1 MQDDESAT
9 AAEAS
14 PIRSTESANSREG
27 FYLRLIGLS
36 AVRHS
41 SLDHAIRL
49 LISKLAS
56 MKSSVGETVMKHQS
70 TERLLG
76 VLKSLTE
83 APVPADSPLQKPLH
97 DFIKDAR
104 KTNKHRND
112 MIHGLWV
119 FDHLGGGQR
128 AKKMRTTPP
137 ADLEQLPDKELD
149 ELKQLNRDLD
159 GLIEEVFRLLHRLE
173 E

>member
-1 MQDDESAT
+1 MQDDESA

-14 PIRSTESANSREG
+14 PIRSTESADSREG

-41 SLDHAIRL
+41 SLDHAMRL

-56 MKSSVGETVMKHQS
+56 MKSVIGETVMKHQS
-70 TERLLG
+70 TVRLLG

-83 APVPADSPLQKPLH
+83 TQVPADSPLQKPLR
-97 DFIKDAR
+97 DFIRDAH

-112 MIHGLWV
+112 VVHGLWV
-119 FDHLGGGQR
+119 F
-128 AKKMRTTPP
+128 
-137 ADLEQLPDKELD
+137 
-149 ELKQLNRDLD
+149 
-159 GLIEEVFRLLHRLE
+159 
-173 E
+173 